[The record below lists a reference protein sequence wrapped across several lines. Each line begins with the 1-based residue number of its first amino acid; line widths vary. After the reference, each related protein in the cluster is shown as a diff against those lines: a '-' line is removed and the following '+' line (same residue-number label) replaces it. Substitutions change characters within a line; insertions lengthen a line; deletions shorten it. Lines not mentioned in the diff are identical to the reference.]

1 MKRADHGIRR
11 RRLPARGKL
20 CYAPAMTLAQV
31 LQEEFDARKERN
43 SRYSLRAFARDLRID
58 PSNLSK
64 LLAGKRKPAESVI
77 EHLKE
82 ITREQHPRLHLNL
95 SKVFVRTAGGF
106 YDFHPVADYERLL
119 QWQNILVLESLKL
132 RSQPSHARDLQSV
145 TGLSA
150 AQILSALEV
159 LVEFGLVTRDSK
171 SAKFEANLKNVSTGG
186 ESAQRSEAFRAYQ
199 RQLLERAA
207 LAIGDG
213 ADVGLRS
220 AERGGADR
228 TSPERA
234 LLDRSQTSTVFCIE
248 KARLP
253 LVAKKITAFRRSLV
267 KLLDGGSGRNDGV
280 YALCVSLFPLRK

>member
-1 MKRADHGIRR
+1 
-11 RRLPARGKL
+11 
-20 CYAPAMTLAQV
+20 MTLADV
-31 LQEEFDARKERN
+31 LQEEFEARKARN

-82 ITREQHPRLHLNL
+82 ITRSQHPRLHLKL
-95 SKVFVRTAGGF
+95 SKVFVRSAGGF
-106 YDFHPVADYERLL
+106 YDFHPVADYDRLL

-132 RSQPSHARDLQSV
+132 RSQPCHAKDLHAV
-145 TGLSA
+145 TGLTT
-150 AQILSALEV
+150 AQILSALEI

-213 ADVGLRS
+213 IATDGSPVDRAA
-220 AERGGADR
+220 AERM
-228 TSPERA
+228 

-253 LVAKKITAFRRSLV
+253 LVAKKITAFRRCLV